1 MGSKNSSAPAPDP
14 RLVEAQVNS
23 MGVQDEMMR
32 RVIQNS
38 DEMLPLQREQLQ
50 FGLDTARQA
59 YADSRDDRT
68 WMLGRRGELSQL
80 QDRLVSDARSFDTG
94 ERTAQLRNEAFSD
107 VNAAFSNARDQGMR
121 TMGRM
126 GVNPNSGRTLALNND
141 ASLAQAMALS
151 SASQKVGQ
159 AARAEGFALTDRAV
173 NALAGYPAMG
183 MQATGAG
190 AGYGTAG
197 IGLTTAGLAGMNGGY
212 GMAGSMA
219 GQIGQNA
226 TSMYGAQASYKN
238 GQDQIAAQNN
248 PLGMIAGAA
257 AGAGTR
263 ALFGKFF

>member
-1 MGSKNSSAPAPDP
+1 MGSKSSNAPAPDP
-14 RLVEAQVNS
+14 RLIEAQIGS
-23 MGVQDEMMR
+23 MGVQDDMIR
-32 RVIQNS
+32 RIIQNS

-59 YADSRDDRT
+59 YDDSRDDRA
-68 WMLGRRGELSQL
+68 WMLGRRGELSAL
-80 QDRLVSDARSFDTG
+80 QDRLVRDANEYDSG
-94 ERTAQLRNEAFSD
+94 ERRAQMRGEAFSD
-107 VNAAFSNARDQGMR
+107 VNSAFSNARDQGMR

-190 AGYGTAG
+190 AGYGAAG
-197 IGLTTAGLAGMNGGY
+197 LGMTNAGLAGMNGGY
-212 GMAGSMA
+212 GAAGGMA
-219 GQIGQNA
+219 GQMGSNA
-226 TSMYGAQASYKN
+226 AGMYGAMGSYKN